1 VTLMTADPV
10 LALHHLTFA
19 PEGDDV
25 VVGRRD
31 IDSYGVFPPD
41 GAALVR
47 QLAAGRPVA
56 DAARWYE
63 QTYGEPVDLD
73 AFVDT
78 LADLE
83 FLRRPDEAVAASA
96 PVRWQ
101 RLGRAL
107 FCPVALVLYAMV
119 VAAAIGISVGDPS
132 FAPRPAHVFF
142 VESFVIVELTMV
154 IGQLP
159 LSGIHELA
167 HLLAGRRLG
176 LRSRIRLSNR
186 FYFVV
191 FETTLD
197 GLVSVPRRQRFAPM
211 LAGMGADLVMMA
223 ALTVAAV
230 ALPDGSLAG
239 RVCLALAFSTLP
251 RIVWQGYLFLQTD
264 IYFLVATLLGCI
276 DLHATSRQWIANRWH
291 RIRRR
296 PERIVDEAAWHP
308 ADRRAVRWYG
318 PLMIAG
324 YGAAAVMLV
333 LVAAPLAWHLFG
345 GALRTLLGD
354 GTAGSGATWDAGVL
368 LAVSAVHLALAYTLA
383 RRQRRAA
390 TTDLPTPDAQEA
402 IAA

>member
-1 VTLMTADPV
+1 MTSTAGPV
-10 LALHHLTFA
+10 LAFHHLSFA

-31 IDSYGVFPPD
+31 IDSYGVFPAD

-47 QLAAGRPVA
+47 ELAAGRPVP

-63 QTYGEPVDLD
+63 DTYGEPVDVD

-78 LADLE
+78 LSELE
-83 FLRRPDEAVAASA
+83 FLRPADAPLAAVE

-101 RLGRAL
+101 RLARTL
-107 FCPVALVLYAMV
+107 FSPVAAVLYGMV
-119 VAAAIGISVGDPS
+119 VAAAIGISLGDPS
-132 FAPRPAHVFF
+132 LAPRPANVFF
-142 VESFVIVELTMV
+142 VGSFVVVELTIV

-197 GLVSVPRRQRFAPM
+197 GLVSVPRRRRFLPM
-211 LAGMGADLVMMA
+211 LAGMGADVVVMA
-223 ALTVAAV
+223 ALTVAA
-230 ALPDGSLAG
+230 ASLPAGSLAS

-276 DLHATSRQWIANRWH
+276 DLHGTSRQWIANRWH
-291 RIRRR
+291 RLRGR
-296 PERIVDEAAWHP
+296 PERVVDEASWHP

-324 YGAAAVMLV
+324 YGAAVAMMVV
-333 LVAAPLAWHLFG
+333 VAAPLAWRLFG

-354 GTAGSGATWDAGVL
+354 GDESTGATWDAAVL
-368 LAVSAVHLALAYTLA
+368 FAVSAAHITLAYVLA
-383 RRQRRAA
+383 RRQRRPR
-390 TTDLPTPDAQEA
+390 TDPSIPLAQEA
-402 IAA
+402 RAA